1 MQKSMMRLTLK
12 KNKADNL
19 EHLVEVAKSSVV
31 NVNNPSVGIPKGRQK
46 LCIKGQKEKAIEKSL
61 KNMNACSLCGSFDHN
76 KRRCPKRFEDQEQV
90 MVQHYVVLQEEVV
103 I

>member
-12 KNKADNL
+12 KTKADNL

-31 NVNNPSVGIPKGRQK
+31 NVNNPSVGIPKGHRK
-46 LCIKGQKEKAIEKSL
+46 LRIKGRKEKAIEKSL

-90 MVQHYVVLQEEVV
+90 MVEH
-103 I
+103 